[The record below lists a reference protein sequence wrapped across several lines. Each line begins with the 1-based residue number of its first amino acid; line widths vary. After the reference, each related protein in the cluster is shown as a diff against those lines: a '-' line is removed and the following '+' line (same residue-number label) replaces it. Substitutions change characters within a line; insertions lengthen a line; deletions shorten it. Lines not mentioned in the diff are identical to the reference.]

1 MNLFLPFGIHIQP
14 ELLETAATF
23 ENCVKTVKL
32 IKNDKY
38 STNLSPTKKSV
49 AGELHS
55 GGAEIKS
62 CHNKLCKKGKR
73 ESGTKIKT
81 FEA

>member
-62 CHNKLCKKGKR
+62 CHNKLCKKRKERKR
-73 ESGTKIKT
+73 DENQN
-81 FEA
+81 F